1 MNIMVDG
8 IDYYYEVSGNGEPVI
23 LLHGFTGDHSTWNPI
38 KQYLMDSFKVISIDI
53 IGHGKTSSPP
63 DVRNYRIEQ
72 VVSQISGIL
81 DHLSLK
87 KAHILGYSMGGRLAL
102 SYAIA
107 NPERV
112 KSLVLESASPG
123 LRTVEERRLRV
134 QADEQLSD
142 KILRDGIE
150 KFVDYWGNI
159 PLFKTQ
165 EKNLNTLDREQIQ
178 QQRLANNPTGLAN
191 SLKGMGTGAQ
201 PSYWEK
207 LATLD
212 MPVLLVCGQLDPKF
226 CRISQEMQLLIQNAD
241 LVEVNEVGHAIH
253 VEVPK
258 KFGTIVKEFFCKI
271 S

>member
-1 MNIMVDG
+1 MNIIVDG
-8 IDYYYEVSGNGEPVI
+8 IDYYYEVSGKGEPVI

-38 KQYLMDSFKVISIDI
+38 KQYLIDSFQVIRIDI

-63 DVRNYRIEQ
+63 DVSKYRMEQ
-72 VVSQISGIL
+72 VVSQINGIL

-87 KAHILGYSMGGRLAL
+87 KAHMLGYSMGGRLAL

-112 KSLVLESASPG
+112 KSLVLESTSPG
-123 LRTVEERRLRV
+123 LRTEEERRLRV

-150 KFVDYWGNI
+150 KFVDYWENI

-165 EKNLNTLDREQIQ
+165 KNINILAREQIR
-178 QQRLANNPTGLAN
+178 QQRLANNPIGLAN

-201 PSYWEK
+201 PSYWDE
-207 LATLD
+207 LAALD
-212 MPVLLVCGQLDPKF
+212 MPVLLLCGELDSKF
-226 CRISQEMQLLIQNAD
+226 CRISKEMQLLIKNAD

-253 VEVPK
+253 VEDPK
-258 KFGTIVKEFFCKI
+258 KFGTIVKEFLCKI

>member
-1 MNIMVDG
+1 MNIIVDG
-8 IDYYYEVSGNGEPVI
+8 IDYYYEVSGHGEPVV

-38 KQYLMDSFKVISIDI
+38 KQYLIDSFQVICIDV

-63 DVRNYRIEQ
+63 DVSKYRMEQ
-72 VVSQISGIL
+72 VVSQISEIL
-81 DHLSLK
+81 DHLLLK

-112 KSLVLESASPG
+112 KSLVLESTSPG
-123 LRTVEERRLRV
+123 LRTEEERRLRV

-150 KFVDYWGNI
+150 KFVDYWENI

-165 EKNLNTLDREQIQ
+165 KNINILAREQIR
-178 QQRLANNPTGLAN
+178 QQRLANNPIGLAN

-201 PSYWEK
+201 PSYWDE
-207 LATLD
+207 LAALD
-212 MPVLLVCGQLDPKF
+212 MPVLLLCGELDSKF
-226 CRISQEMQLLIQNAD
+226 CRISKEMQLLIKNAD

-253 VEVPK
+253 VEDPK
-258 KFGTIVKEFFCKI
+258 KFGTIVKEFLCKI